1 MVVAQLIEWSIL
13 IPEISGSNPIN
24 EKIYCTNFQQYW
36 KDKKAKSLKNFLL
49 QIDISGK
56 EDGDNTNDDEKKSFN
71 SSFEIIHDYS
81 EYSTIQVCNENG
93 SDLGYNHNTIILM
106 LKLYLSAKQNLS
118 NFLFGRWITL
128 CFK

>member
-81 EYSTIQVCNENG
+81 EYSTIQVCKENG
-93 SDLGYNHNTIILM
+93 SDLG
-106 LKLYLSAKQNLS
+106 
-118 NFLFGRWITL
+118 
-128 CFK
+128 